1 MVRRRAHEE
10 GEVDLAALV
19 DVLANMLFFLLA
31 TVVFIQLK
39 TLNAAV
45 PALSTGA
52 VSTGKGVDVS
62 LEVRAV
68 GFVVKASGEP
78 QDKRVTFTPV
88 DKVIPR
94 RPDGQLDRA
103 ALSKELLEIKKVA
116 PEVKNIM
123 IFPAPGIL
131 FDEIVQAMDASREAP
146 SATDPNK
153 KLQMFTRPVLSE
165 LVGDDELPG
174 ETPPDGAAPDGAVPA
189 PPAPAGSP

>member
-1 MVRRRAHEE
+1 MPRRREHEE
-10 GEVDLAALV
+10 KEVDLAALV

-31 TVVFIQLK
+31 TVVFLQLK

-78 QDKRVTFTPV
+78 QTKNPAWQPV

-94 RPDGQLDRA
+94 KSDGRLDMA
-103 ALSKELLEIKKVA
+103 SLSNELFEIKKFA

-123 IFPAPGIL
+123 IFPAPGIV
-131 FDEIVQAMDASREAP
+131 FDEIVQAMDASREVP
-146 SATDPNK
+146 SKSDPNK
-153 KLQMFTRPVLSE
+153 KVPLFTRPILSE
-165 LVGDDELPG
+165 LVGDDAPPEAPG
-174 ETPPDGAAPDGAVPA
+174 DAPPAPDGASGGGTP
-189 PPAPAGSP
+189 